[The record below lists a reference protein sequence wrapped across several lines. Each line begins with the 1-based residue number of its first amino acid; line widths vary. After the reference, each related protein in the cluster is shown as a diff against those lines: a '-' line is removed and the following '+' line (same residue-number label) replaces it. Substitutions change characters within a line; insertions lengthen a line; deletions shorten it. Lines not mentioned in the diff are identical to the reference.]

1 MIKKLALRVFT
12 LTAYFW
18 PIAIFCTS
26 WASARNKN
34 QKRPVALADP
44 FILYDKGVFYAYGTG
59 SDNGIPV
66 YISRDLKNWE
76 SPTGDGTTHL
86 ALDKRDSYG
95 NKWFWAPEVYL
106 IDDTYYMYYSAEEHV
121 CVATSESPLGPFRQK
136 EKRPM
141 IEGRNIDNSLF
152 IDQNGQAYLFW
163 VKIDT
168 CNAIWVCELEKDL
181 QTPRPDTARPCI
193 SMSQEWEKVW
203 PSVNEGPFV
212 IRHKNTY
219 YLTYSAN
226 SYECPLYGIGYATA
240 VHPMGPWTK
249 SEHNPILQS
258 PGTLQ
263 GCGHHAIFRDKRR
276 RYRVVF
282 HAHHARGQIS
292 PRIMHLTRLKFIPQ
306 KNTADRLVFLP
317 NYFTPELIKD

>member
-1 MIKKLALRVFT
+1 MTKKQELQHFIATACMLLTVVFST
-12 LTAYFW
+12 TKATA
-18 PIAIFCTS
+18 
-26 WASARNKN
+26 KN
-34 QKRPVALADP
+34 GEQQVPLADP
-44 FILYDKGVFYAYGTG
+44 FILYDKGVYYAYGTG

-66 YISRDLKNWE
+66 YISRDLKNWK
-76 SPTGDGTTHL
+76 SPSGDDKVHL

-106 IDDTYYMYYSAEEHV
+106 IDGTYYMYYSAEEHI

-152 IDQNGQAYLFW
+152 IDPNGQAYLFW
-163 VKIDT
+163 VKI
-168 CNAIWVCELEKDL
+168 EKDL

-212 IRHKNTY
+212 IRHKGTY

-226 SYECPLYGIGYATA
+226 SYECPDYGIGYATA
-240 VHPMGPWTK
+240 DHPLGPWTK

-263 GCGHHAIFRDKRR
+263 GCGHHAVFRDKRH

-282 HAHHARGQIS
+282 HAHHAPGQIS

-317 NYFTPELIKD
+317 DYFTPRLTRD

>member
-1 MIKKLALRVFT
+1 MLLAAVFST
-12 LTAYFW
+12 TKTTA
-18 PIAIFCTS
+18 
-26 WASARNKN
+26 KN
-34 QKRPVALADP
+34 GEQQVPLADP
-44 FILYDKGVFYAYGTG
+44 FILYDKGVYYAYGTG

-66 YISRDLKNWE
+66 YISRDLKNWK
-76 SPTGDGTTHL
+76 SPSGDDKVHL

-106 IDDTYYMYYSAEEHV
+106 IDGTYYMYYSAEEHI

-152 IDQNGQAYLFW
+152 IDPNGQAYLFW

-193 SMSQEWEKVW
+193 SMSQEWEKIW

-212 IRHKNTY
+212 IR
-219 YLTYSAN
+219 
-226 SYECPLYGIGYATA
+226 
-240 VHPMGPWTK
+240 TK
-249 SEHNPILQS
+249 
-258 PGTLQ
+258 
-263 GCGHHAIFRDKRR
+263 
-276 RYRVVF
+276 
-282 HAHHARGQIS
+282 AH
-292 PRIMHLTRLKFIPQ
+292 T
-306 KNTADRLVFLP
+306 T
-317 NYFTPELIKD
+317 